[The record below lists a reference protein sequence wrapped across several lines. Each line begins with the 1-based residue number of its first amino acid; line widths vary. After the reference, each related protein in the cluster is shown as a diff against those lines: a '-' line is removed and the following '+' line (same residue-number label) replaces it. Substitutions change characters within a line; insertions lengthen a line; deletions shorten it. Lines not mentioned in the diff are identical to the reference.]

1 MLSRIV
7 LIILASCSAVVSK
20 RRNVLLI
27 IADDAGFETEV
38 YNNSVVHTPHLL
50 SLSRRSLVF
59 TNAFTS
65 VSSCSPSRSAIL
77 TGLPQHQNGMY
88 GLHQGVHHFNSFD
101 GVQSLPLLLSKA
113 GVHTGIIGKKHV
125 GPGPVYPFDFAYTE
139 ENSSV
144 LQVGRNITR
153 IKLLVRRF
161 FQTHKE
167 EASRLRREKEK
178 EEEEEERPFFLY
190 VAFHDTHRCGHSQ
203 PQYGPFCER
212 FGNGEPGMGRIPDW
226 TPQYY
231 SPQEVQVPPFVPD
244 TPAARADL
252 AAQYTAVSRLDQGI
266 GLVLG
271 ELRAAGYENDTLV
284 IYSSDNGVPFPNGR
298 TNLYGPGA
306 AEPLLLS
313 SPEHRGR
320 WGGASPALVSLL
332 DITPTILDWL
342 SVPFPAHSLPG
353 GPVLL
358 TGRSLLPALVSE
370 PRDWTT
376 VYSSQS
382 LHEVTMYYPM
392 RSVRR
397 GPFHLLQNLNFL
409 MPFPIDQDLFVS
421 PTFQDLLNRTRGGRP
436 THWFKGLHQYYYRE
450 RWELYDTRTDPL
462 ETENLA
468 ALASH
473 RGVLQD
479 LRQRLQKWQWATA
492 DPWVCGPG
500 HVLENR
506 LEPQCRPLY
515 NGL

>member
-27 IADDAGFETEV
+27 IADDAGIG
-38 YNNSVVHTPHLL
+38 
-50 SLSRRSLVF
+50 LVLGELRAAGYENDTLVIYSSDNGVPF
-59 TNAFTS
+59 PNGRTN
-65 VSSCSPSRSAIL
+65 L
-77 TGLPQHQNGMY
+77 Y
-88 GLHQGVHHFNSFD
+88 GPGAAE
-101 GVQSLPLLLSKA
+101 PLLLSSPEHRGRWGGGQPRPRQPA
-113 GVHTGIIGKKHV
+113 GPALV
-125 GPGPVYPFDFAYTE
+125 
-139 ENSSV
+139 S
-144 LQVGRNITR
+144 
-153 IKLLVRRF
+153 LL
-161 FQTHKE
+161 
-167 EASRLRREKEK
+167 
-178 EEEEEERPFFLY
+178 
-190 VAFHDTHRCGHSQ
+190 
-203 PQYGPFCER
+203 
-212 FGNGEPGMGRIPDW
+212 
-226 TPQYY
+226 
-231 SPQEVQVPPFVPD
+231 
-244 TPAARADL
+244 
-252 AAQYTAVSRLDQGI
+252 GI

-450 RWELYDTRTDPL
+450 RWELFDTRTDPL